1 MCKRILQVEKL
12 LKNPSNLD
20 NVAADIW
27 PILVTCLCSVA
38 ASVPNNVAQDM
49 GVQNYFSF
57 YCVAM

>member
-1 MCKRILQVEKL
+1 MCKSILQVEKL

-20 NVAADIW
+20 NVAAIIW

-38 ASVPNNVAQDM
+38 ASVSNNFAQDM
-49 GVQNYFSF
+49 GVQNYFLF